1 MTLMLMD
8 RMVSAVVDVKGSFL
22 HGAIEDTEEILME
35 VLKGFEKHSDDGVVL
50 KLRRCLYGRRFGSN
64 Y

>member
-22 HGAIEDTEEILME
+22 HGAIEDNEEILME
-35 VLKGFEKHSDDGVVL
+35 VLKGFEKHSDGGVVL
-50 KLRRCLYGRRFGSN
+50 KLRRCLYGLK
-64 Y
+64 